1 MLENEIYLNLEEKID
16 CILEIADLNNIDVS
30 NVFNVGEDNKKALL
44 LKKLFIRIKQL
55 DHSVNKLNNLFNK
68 ILLDSI
74 YNIILEII
82 NTCYLNKVLLT
93 KEEKNKISLN
103 ICNELMYK
111 IFYRLDMNII
121 KANKYLLKKSDILS
135 QI

>member
-121 KANKYLLKKSDILS
+121 KANKYLLKKSDILY